1 MNRYSLKFNSKKMK
15 YKIHTTVT
23 GSLPKPNWIAETGK
37 LWSSWKLSGD
47 ALELGKLKATLL
59 SVEDQIAAGLSI
71 ITDGEQSRQHF
82 VTTFIENLSGVDFK
96 KRKIVRIRDRY
107 NASVPTVISRINR
120 KKSVFLKYAIFLRS
134 LTKLPIKFSLPGPM
148 TMVDTLF
155 DNYYKS
161 REKLAWRFAEV
172 LNEEAKDLEKAGI
185 DYIQFDEP
193 AFNVFFDEVKDWGIA
208 TLERAAKNL
217 KSKTIVHICYGYG
230 IKANND
236 WKKSLGSEWRQYENI
251 FPLLNKSKI
260 NQISLECMNSKV
272 PLDLLSLLNNK
283 EVLAGVIDVASTKIE
298 TPKEVFNLIK
308 KITKFV
314 SPKKLTC
321 CTNCGMITLPPK
333 IAQAKMQAIAKGS
346 KLAQKYLSN

>member
-1 MNRYSLKFNSKKMK
+1 MK
-15 YKIHTTVT
+15 YKINSTVT

-37 LWSSWKLSGD
+37 LWSPWKLSGD